1 MEEQIFGNLAL
12 AWCEE
17 DIISVR
23 QINTVEFQDDVEAAR
38 QGIAGLIKFAE
49 GPTRKGLLALLPPL
63 YQKKEVLK
71 LFQKA
76 DFNEAGVALI
86 VKSFAGKIVGNM
98 FVKIAQKPND
108 HGRVT
113 PTKLFMDEAK
123 AISWLREQIALSET
137 NTQE

>member
-12 AWCEE
+12 AWREE
-17 DIISVR
+17 NIISVR
-23 QINTVEFQDDVEAAR
+23 QIHTLDVEDDVEAAR

-63 YQKKEVLK
+63 YQKKEVLR

-76 DFNEAGVALI
+76 DFNEAAVALI

-98 FVKIAQKPND
+98 FAKIASKPNAN
-108 HGRVT
+108 GRIT
-113 PTKLFMDEAK
+113 PTKLFTDENK

-137 NTQE
+137 EMD